1 MRALS
6 ALSKGAIDVVL
17 PRQPLFR
24 PGRYDAGRYSADGAN
39 FGGGASWADV
49 TFMDEPCCYRC
60 GFPFAFDEG
69 PKALCG
75 RCTARPLG
83 LHQLRAAFAYDAA
96 SRGLVLRFKHG
107 GETEGLSMFAGQMQR
122 AGRHLVEGADM
133 LVPVPLHVTRLIK
146 RRYNQSALLGA
157 ALSARCGVPLET
169 NGLLRRRKTE
179 SQGGKSSAGRRRNVQ
194 GAFAA
199 SQKVDFSGGHIVLI
213 DDVMTTGATLEAC
226 ARCLKRAGARKVDGL
241 VLSRVVKPAVI
252 PK

>member
-1 MRALS
+1 MRRLTALS
-6 ALSKGAIDVVL
+6 RGAIDVIL

-24 PGRYDAGRYSADGAN
+24 PGRYDAGLVPDRGEDAS
-39 FGGGASWADV
+39 GASWADV
-49 TFMDEPCCYRC
+49 SFLDEPCCYRC

-69 PKALCG
+69 PKTLCG
-75 RCTARPLG
+75 RCTARPLT
-83 LHQLRAAFAYDAA
+83 LHQIRAAFAYDAA

-122 AGRHLVEGADM
+122 AGRNLLSAADL
-133 LVPVPLHVTRLIK
+133 LVPVPLHASRLIK
-146 RRYNQSALLGA
+146 RRYNQSALLAA

-179 SQGGKSSAGRRRNVQ
+179 SQGGKTSAGRRRNVQ
-194 GAFAA
+194 GAFDV
-199 SQKVDFSGGHIVLI
+199 SQKVDFGARHIILI

-241 VLSRVVKPAVI
+241 VLARVVKPAVI